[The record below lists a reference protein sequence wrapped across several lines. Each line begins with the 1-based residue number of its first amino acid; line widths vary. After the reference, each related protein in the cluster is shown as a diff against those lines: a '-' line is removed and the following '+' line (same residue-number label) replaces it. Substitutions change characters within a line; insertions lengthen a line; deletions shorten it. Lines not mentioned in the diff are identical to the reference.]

1 MDPRIEKLKST
12 SFFGRRFTRRQIA
25 AIQQTVARFPAL
37 SRQELAETICE
48 HLNWRT
54 AAGGN
59 RVAAALGLLEQ
70 LEQGGIL
77 TLPPKRTE
85 NMRPGPRQPVA
96 ATPRSA
102 PQPLIATS
110 LRDLQPLGLQRV
122 EQQEETQL
130 WNECIERHH
139 YLGYRQ
145 PLGPHL
151 RYFLLDRHGR
161 RLGCVL
167 FSQATHSLA
176 CRDEWVG
183 WPAGQYKK
191 HLDLVVGQPRFL
203 LFPWVQVPNLASHA
217 LGLAARQLP
226 TDWQRRYGTRP
237 VLLETFC
244 ETPRFQGT
252 CYRAANW
259 IHLGQ
264 TQGRADAGRS
274 PKDVY
279 VYPLTKPFRSILLHG
294 PRPQAR
300 RRPPPAAQPQ
310 APDAD
315 FVALWQGLL
324 GSLSAIAAAH
334 DQLWQVRSRVL
345 NTLLVMLF
353 VFRLVFA
360 PRRQGYTT
368 TLSQLW
374 AQCRALDVPL
384 PQPQPVSDAAMC
396 KARPRIDAQVFRQFH
411 AEILRRAD
419 RPGPLWRGHRV
430 FAVDGCKLNLPRP
443 LAQAGYDPPGPHAH
457 YPQGLLSCLLRLQSR
472 LPVDFDLFAH
482 RNERAAARAHLRALA
497 APDLLVYDRGYYS
510 FELLWSHRRRRLQA
524 VFRLP
529 RNICPAIDAFIDG
542 DGSDTL
548 VTILPG
554 PATLRTLS
562 RKYPG
567 TRWQPLPLR
576 LVKYT
581 HATTQYVL
589 GTTLLDSRRY
599 SVAALSDLYHARWG
613 LEEMYKISKSFLEVQ
628 QFHGQS
634 ERLVKQELFAH
645 FNLIAMTR
653 LFTNRDAERCQA
665 ARQPDG
671 KAAPQ
676 ANFKHSLAALAQ
688 HLEGL
693 LLRHSAYVGE
703 TLERICAW
711 VGTGRRKPRPNRSY
725 QRRSLQPAPQWS
737 RRKAAT
743 T

>member
-37 SRQELAETICE
+37 SRKELAETICE

-77 TLPPKRTE
+77 TLPPKHTQ
-85 NMRPGPRQPVA
+85 NMRPGPRPPVA

-110 LRDLQPLGLQRV
+110 LRDLQPLRLQRV
-122 EQQEETQL
+122 EQQEDTQL

-151 RYFLLDRHGR
+151 RYFLLDQHGR

-226 TDWQRRYGTRP
+226 ADWQRRYGTRP

-300 RRPPPAAQPQ
+300 RRPA
-310 APDAD
+310 
-315 FVALWQGLL
+315 G
-324 GSLSAIAAAH
+324 
-334 DQLWQVRSRVL
+334 
-345 NTLLVMLF
+345 
-353 VFRLVFA
+353 
-360 PRRQGYTT
+360 
-368 TLSQLW
+368 
-374 AQCRALDVPL
+374 
-384 PQPQPVSDAAMC
+384 
-396 KARPRIDAQVFRQFH
+396 
-411 AEILRRAD
+411 
-419 RPGPLWRGHRV
+419 
-430 FAVDGCKLNLPRP
+430 DG
-443 LAQAGYDPPGPHAH
+443 
-457 YPQGLLSCLLRLQSR
+457 
-472 LPVDFDLFAH
+472 
-482 RNERAAARAHLRALA
+482 
-497 APDLLVYDRGYYS
+497 
-510 FELLWSHRRRRLQA
+510 RRRR
-524 VFRLP
+524 R
-529 RNICPAIDAFIDG
+529 
-542 DGSDTL
+542 
-548 VTILPG
+548 
-554 PATLRTLS
+554 
-562 RKYPG
+562 
-567 TRWQPLPLR
+567 
-576 LVKYT
+576 
-581 HATTQYVL
+581 
-589 GTTLLDSRRY
+589 SRRPTTRT
-599 SVAALSDLYHARWG
+599 SSPSGRACSARSAPSPPLTTNSGKCAAACS
-613 LEEMYKISKSFLEVQ
+613 
-628 QFHGQS
+628 
-634 ERLVKQELFAH
+634 
-645 FNLIAMTR
+645 TR
-653 LFTNRDAERCQA
+653 C
-665 ARQPDG
+665 
-671 KAAPQ
+671 
-676 ANFKHSLAALAQ
+676 
-688 HLEGL
+688 
-693 LLRHSAYVGE
+693 
-703 TLERICAW
+703 W
-711 VGTGRRKPRPNRSY
+711 
-725 QRRSLQPAPQWS
+725 
-737 RRKAAT
+737 
-743 T
+743 